1 MDSGSPV
8 KRGARAPPRS
18 GECLAL
24 TFSAAYMRTMHQ
36 RWTYR
41 AYPTAEQEHILAR
54 QFGCVRYVYNWAL
67 AARTKAFRDGGRM
80 TYKDSDAALTVLKR
94 QPETVWLNEVHS
106 VPLQQ
111 ALRDLQSAFSA
122 FFDKRA
128 AYPSF
133 KKKGGRATA
142 RYTKAGFKLTDGR
155 RLSIGK
161 LGVLRL
167 RWDRNLPS
175 APSSVTVIREATGRY
190 YVSFVVD
197 AEVAAKPKTGQSVGI
212 DFGISRLATLSTGE
226 TIANPKH
233 SYKRGQRLAFL
244 QRQLARKQ
252 KGSKRRALAKRAV
265 ARCHDKI
272 ANSRKDAINKLT
284 TRLVTEFDVIMIED
298 LNLRGMVKNHSLAR
312 SLSDAGIGMAVQML
326 EEKAERYGKH
336 VQRVDRWFPSS
347 KMCSCCGHI
356 LSALPLSVRDWTCLS
371 CGAIHDR
378 DLNAARNILAVG
390 QTVAAHGDGVRAI
403 SASAEGACCR

>member
-1 MDSGSPV
+1 M
-8 KRGARAPPRS
+8 
-18 GECLAL
+18 
-24 TFSAAYMRTMHQ
+24 YQ

-41 AYPTAEQEHILAR
+41 AYPTAEQEKILAR
-54 QFGCVRYVYNWAL
+54 QFGCVRYVYNWGL
-67 AARTKAFRDGGRM
+67 AARSKAFKDGGRM
-80 TYKDSDAALTVLKR
+80 NYKNSDAALTVLKR
-94 QPETVWLNEVHS
+94 QSDTIWLNEVHS

-111 ALRDLQSAFSA
+111 ALRDLQAAFAS
-122 FFDKRA
+122 FFAKRT

-133 KKKGGRATA
+133 KKKGSRATA

-155 RLSIGK
+155 RLFISK

-175 APSSVTVIREATGRY
+175 DPSSITVIREATGRY

-197 AEVAAKPKTGQSVGI
+197 SAISALPKTGQSVGI
-212 DFGISRLATLSTGE
+212 DFGVSRLATLSTGE
-226 TIANPKH
+226 TVANPKH

-252 KGSKRRALAKRAV
+252 KGSKRRALAKQAV

-272 ANSRKDAINKLT
+272 TNSRKDTLNKLT
-284 TRLVTEFDVIMIED
+284 TRLVREFDVICIED
-298 LNLRGMVKNHSLAR
+298 LNLRGMAKNHNLAR
-312 SLSDAGIGMAVQML
+312 SLSDAGIGIATRMIQD
-326 EEKAERYGKH
+326 KADRYGKT
-336 VQRVDRWFPSS
+336 VLRVDRFFPSS
-347 KMCSCCGHI
+347 KMCSCCGHV
-356 LSALPLSVRDWTCLS
+356 LSALPLSVREWRCPS
-371 CGAIHDR
+371 CGTAHDR

-403 SASAEGACCR
+403 SASAEKACCR